1 MSIMLHQDKHSSD
14 IYLSLIFL
22 ILGAVA
28 LLAALMRLRLT
39 LSMLRVE
46 LRGHTAEPT
55 VWLVTL
61 PMARPPSGAS
71 CHKY

>member
-1 MSIMLHQDKHSSD
+1 MSNVLYQDKYKLDFH
-14 IYLSLIFL
+14 LSLIFL

-46 LRGHTAEPT
+46 LRGHTADPT

-61 PMARPPSGAS
+61 PMARPPSGPS